1 MQGTVVGIGSASM
14 KKKKKRSKSKD
25 LCHCGAYSPPG
36 KQTMSVVNKYI
47 VLFYWVTVPWDFY
60 SGIRIM
66 IVKIL
71 NIQ

>member
-1 MQGTVVGIGSASM
+1 M
-14 KKKKKRSKSKD
+14 
-25 LCHCGAYSPPG
+25 
-36 KQTMSVVNKYI
+36 VNKYI